1 MTQENAE
8 KKLPSWLTVNDDSA
22 VIQLRGAAEFGGVK
36 VDKVTMRAPT
46 VRDQRAASATTA
58 KDDYEQIEINM
69 LCSLLGVTEKE
80 ITALTSRNY
89 NRLQAGYFR
98 LVEEDEL

>member
-8 KKLPSWLTVNDDSA
+8 KKDPSWLEVSDDSV
-22 VIQLRGAAEFGGVK
+22 VINLKGFADIGGIK
-36 VDKVTMRAPT
+36 VDKLTMRAPT
-46 VRDQRAASATTA
+46 VRDQRAATATA
-58 KDDYEQIEINM
+58 KGDYEQIEINV
-69 LCSLLGVTEKE
+69 LCSLLQATESE
-80 ITALTSRNY
+80 IAALSLRNY

>member
-1 MTQENAE
+1 MTEVSA
-8 KKLPSWLTVNDDSA
+8 KKPDPSWLSVTDEGA
-22 VIQLRGAAEFGGVK
+22 VITFKGTAEFGGIK

-46 VRDQRAASATTA
+46 VRDQRAASAGA
-58 KDDYEQIEINM
+58 KGDYEQLEINM
-69 LCSLLGVTEKE
+69 FCSLLQATEPE
-80 ITALTSRNY
+80 IAALTTRNY